1 MSIKIKYAYALRLEE
16 SEILVKGSAGK
27 VEEFQKE
34 ANQVKTKLLI
44 SGLQSDERKKIES
57 PNHGD
62 WLSLCGEDKIIF
74 TVLVPRNYSERL
86 ANQFLDVNKFI

>member
-1 MSIKIKYAYALRLEE
+1 MSIKIKYAFALRLEE

-44 SGLQSDERKKIES
+44 SGL
-57 PNHGD
+57 
-62 WLSLCGEDKIIF
+62 
-74 TVLVPRNYSERL
+74 
-86 ANQFLDVNKFI
+86 